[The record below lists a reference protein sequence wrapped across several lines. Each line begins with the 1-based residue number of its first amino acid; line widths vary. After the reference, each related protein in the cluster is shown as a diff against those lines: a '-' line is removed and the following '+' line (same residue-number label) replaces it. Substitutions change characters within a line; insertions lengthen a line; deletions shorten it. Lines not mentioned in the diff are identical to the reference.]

1 MERAGELGQRRHR
14 ELDKEIVQWIERHKK
29 ATPEQFEAYLRRLY
43 NRPDLKKRFP
53 GGLSR

>member
-14 ELDKEIVQWIERHKK
+14 ELDKEIVQWIKDNEK
-29 ATPEQFEAYLRRLY
+29 ATPEEFEDYLRRLY

>member
-14 ELDKEIVQWIERHKK
+14 ELDKEIVQWIETYKK